1 MVQLVSL
8 IKDREGRNLS
18 KSAYRILE
26 VIERKT
32 VIEQKTGTSASEIV
46 KELDISTRSI
56 HYSLRRML
64 ERHILERRPF
74 LEDLRQT
81 RYSISENLIL
91 QLGIDKTH

>member
-8 IKDREGRNLS
+8 IKDKEGRNLS
-18 KSAYRILE
+18 KSAYKILE
-26 VIERKT
+26 VIERKQ
-32 VIEQKTGTSASEIV
+32 VTSASEIV

-64 ERHILERRPF
+64 ERNILERRPY

-81 RYSISENLIL
+81 RYSISEKLITEL
-91 QLGIDKTH
+91 EINKSR

>member
-8 IKDREGRNLS
+8 IKDKEGRNLS
-18 KSAYRILE
+18 KSAYKILE
-26 VIERKT
+26 VIERNH
-32 VIEQKTGTSASEIV
+32 VTSASEIV

-64 ERHILERRPF
+64 ERNILERRPY

-81 RYSISENLIL
+81 RYSISEKLITEL
-91 QLGIDKTH
+91 EINKSR

>member
-8 IKDREGRNLS
+8 IKDKEGRNLS
-18 KSAYRILE
+18 ISAYKILE
-26 VIERKT
+26 VIERKQ
-32 VIEQKTGTSASEIV
+32 VTSASEIV

-64 ERHILERRPF
+64 ERNILERRPY

-81 RYSISENLIL
+81 RYSISEKLITEL
-91 QLGIDKTH
+91 EVNKTR